1 MQLLADFIEQNFSKI
16 LRVDAELWRL
26 SLHCS
31 NAYSFKQECFQKVTT
46 YFFNSIALLYCVRI
60 WENWKFAQSH
70 QHHQQQNYPC
80 HHLKQFIKHLQKEK
94 VQHWYTRTWHKMSA
108 LNINSDENILKVSTW
123 SSFSLSS
130 ASLSAIAFL

>member
-60 WENWKFAQSH
+60 LRKLKICRIPPTPPTTELPLPQSEAV
-70 QHHQQQNYPC
+70 YKA
-80 HHLKQFIKHLQKEK
+80 LTERKKI
-94 VQHWYTRTWHKMSA
+94 QHWYTRTWHKMSA

-123 SSFSLSS
+123 SYFSLFH
-130 ASLSAIAFL
+130 SLQ

>member
-16 LRVDAELWRL
+16 LRVDAELGRL

-60 WENWKFAQSH
+60 LRK
-70 QHHQQQNYPC
+70 
-80 HHLKQFIKHLQKEK
+80 LKICTIPPTPPTTELPLPPSEAVYQ
-94 VQHWYTRTWHKMSA
+94 A
-108 LNINSDENILKVSTW
+108 LAERKNPTLIY
-123 SSFSLSS
+123 
-130 ASLSAIAFL
+130 